1 MTATAPRWV
10 ARDPDGDTNPRPGGS
25 GAASGVPAPSSG
37 ELLAGPVLEVLG
49 EQGFTLSVVR
59 VVDHDVEPGVEV
71 DTGEGDE

>member
-1 MTATAPRWV
+1 M
-10 ARDPDGDTNPRPGGS
+10 
-25 GAASGVPAPSSG
+25 
-37 ELLAGPVLEVLG
+37 LEVLG